1 VPVKIEDAGVC
12 KKKLL
17 FEVPQEE
24 IQTAVNKTLD
34 ELTTDSH
41 IPGFRPGHAPR
52 RLVERKLREEI
63 RDKVRAELIA
73 EVYKKA
79 VEENKLDVLREEDF
93 DPAKIEMPADGPMK
107 FEVLVEVRPEIALP
121 DYAGIPVEV
130 VRPAVAD
137 ADVEAALAH
146 LLRSRGRFTEQPAGT
161 AIEERDMI
169 SADVAIAVGEETILE
184 QKDTGLA
191 VFPQALAGIHFDNVV
206 AALAGKT
213 TGDTVTITAKVP
225 EKFDNE
231 ALRGQEAW
239 ATIIVKSIRRIALP
253 PLDETFAKSVG
264 FASVEEVRKTIREKL
279 THDAAEGLET
289 AKREVLA
296 KWLLDHVAFEVP
308 QGVAASNAGRIF
320 NRQVVSLQKQGV
332 PVHQI
337 EEKAE
342 ELMEA
347 CKRRS
352 QTELKLSFITQEIAQ
367 KEKME
372 TTEDEVQAR
381 VQMIAQGYQRPA
393 DRVYEDMEKNGYLDA
408 LREQIRDDKVF
419 ALLLSKAVVTEK
431 DAPPPAPPE
440 AQPATEKPAHAKKSA
455 KAKAETADDKQA
467 EEEKAEKPAR
477 KRKSP
482 KAKGDAADQ
491 ETT

>member
-1 VPVKIEDAGVC
+1 MPVKIEDAGVC
-12 KKKLL
+12 KKKLI

-24 IQTAVNKTLD
+24 IKTAVDKTLD
-34 ELTTDSH
+34 ELTEDSH

-52 RLVERKLREEI
+52 RLVQRKLREEI

-73 EVYKKA
+73 DVYKKA
-79 VEENKLDVLREEDF
+79 VEENKLEVLREEDF
-93 DPAKIEMPADGPMK
+93 DPAKIEMPEDGPMK
-107 FEVLVEVRPEIALP
+107 FEVLVEVKPEIALP
-121 DYAGIPVEV
+121 DYAAIPVEV
-130 VRPAVAD
+130 VRPAVAE

-146 LLRSRGRFTEQPAGT
+146 LRRSRGRFTEQPSDAT
-161 AIEERDMI
+161 IEERDML
-169 SADVAIAVGEETILE
+169 SADVTIAVGSETILE

-191 VFPQALAGIHFDNVV
+191 VFPQALAGIRFDNMVT
-206 AALAGKT
+206 ALAGKT
-213 TGDTVTITAKVP
+213 AGETVTVTAKVP
-225 EKFDNE
+225 EKFEKE

-239 ATIIVKSIRRIALP
+239 ATIIIKSIRRIALP
-253 PLDETFAKSVG
+253 TFDDTFAKSVG
-264 FASVEEVRKTIREKL
+264 FETVAEVETTIRERL
-279 THDAAEGLET
+279 THDAADGLAN
-289 AKREVLA
+289 AKREIMA

-308 QGVAASNAGRIF
+308 EGVAASNAGRIF
-320 NRQVVSLQKQGV
+320 NRQVVQLQKQGV

-347 CKRRS
+347 CKQRS
-352 QTELKLSFITQEIAQ
+352 KVELKLSFITSEIAT

-381 VQMIAQGYQRPA
+381 VQMIAQGYNRPA

-440 AQPATEKPAHAKKSA
+440 AKAAAHKPAHAKKSA
-455 KAKAETADDKQA
+455 KDKAETADDKKA
-467 EEEKAEKPAR
+467 EGDQAEKPA
-477 KRKSP
+477 KKHKSP
-482 KAKGDAADQ
+482 KAKGDAADR

>member
-1 VPVKIEDAGVC
+1 MPVKIEDAGVC
-12 KKKLL
+12 KKKLS

-34 ELTTDSH
+34 ELTSDSH

-63 RDKVRAELIA
+63 RDKVKSELIA
-73 EVYKKA
+73 DAYKKA
-79 VEENKLDVLREEDF
+79 VDENKLDVLREEDF
-93 DPAKIEMPADGPMK
+93 DPAKIDMPTDGPMK
-107 FEVLVEVRPEIALP
+107 FEVLVEVKPEIALP

-130 VRPAVAD
+130 VRPAVNE
-137 ADVEAALAH
+137 ADVETNLAN
-146 LLRSRGRFTEQPAGT
+146 LRRSRGRFTEQPADVT
-161 AIEERDMI
+161 IEERDMLT
-169 SADVAIAVGEETILE
+169 ADVTIAVGEETILE

-191 VFPQALAGIHFDNVV
+191 VFPQALAGIHFDDMVT
-206 AALAGKT
+206 ALAGKT
-213 TGDTVTITAKVP
+213 AGQTVTVTAKVP
-225 EKFDNE
+225 EKFEKE

-239 ATIIVKSIRRIALP
+239 ATIVVKSIRRIALP
-253 PLDETFAKSVG
+253 TLDETFAKSVG
-264 FASVEEVRKTIREKL
+264 FESVEEVRKTIRERL
-279 THDAAEGLET
+279 THDAAEGLEN
-289 AKREVLA
+289 AKRDVLA

-308 QGVAASNAGRIF
+308 QGVADSNAGRIF

-337 EEKAE
+337 EEKAV

-347 CKRRS
+347 CKQRS
-352 QTELKLSFITQEIAQ
+352 KIELKLSFITSEIAV

-381 VQMIAQGYQRPA
+381 VQMIAQGYNRPA

-440 AQPATEKPAHAKKSA
+440 AKHAAEKPAKAKKSE
-455 KAKAETADDKQA
+455 KEKTETADDEGA
-467 EEEKAEKPAR
+467 AKPAK
-477 KRKSP
+477 KRKAP
-482 KAKGDAADQ
+482 KDKGDADQ